1 VAREPTS
8 RVAIAA
14 LLVVGVEGV
23 ASLCFLGLE
32 LEEPGGTMR
41 TIATRFGRALLGA
54 LSVACFTLTM
64 SARAQEV
71 TAETL
76 VDRLQIQD
84 LITRYYNNFGRENA
98 ENFADFYAEDAELIL
113 GERHFKG
120 RNGIMEA
127 YGRAP
132 GQAPRPPPPPRFS
145 FIVAVDNPLIVVHGN
160 TATAQLVYTEYVIEK
175 QGDQVKVITQGK
187 EYSNF
192 VKVAGHWRYKTRLI
206 KSGTELPEGWK
217 E

>member
-1 VAREPTS
+1 
-8 RVAIAA
+8 
-14 LLVVGVEGV
+14 
-23 ASLCFLGLE
+23 
-32 LEEPGGTMR
+32 MR
-41 TIATRFGRALLGA
+41 TIANRFGRVLLGA
-54 LSVACFTLTM
+54 LSVACFALTM
-64 SARAQEV
+64 TSGARAQEV

>member
-1 VAREPTS
+1 MK
-8 RVAIAA
+8 AITNP
-14 LLVVGVEGV
+14 L
-23 ASLCFLGLE
+23 
-32 LEEPGGTMR
+32 R
-41 TIATRFGRALLGA
+41 RALLGA
-54 LSVACFTLTM
+54 LSVACLALTL
-64 SARAQEV
+64 SSGARAEEV
-71 TAETL
+71 NAETL

-132 GQAPRPPPPPRFS
+132 GQAPRPPPAPRYS
-145 FIVAVDNPLIVVHGN
+145 FIVTVGNPLIVVHGD
-160 TATAQLVYTEYVIEK
+160 TATAQLVFTEYVIEK
-175 QGDQVKVITQGK
+175 QGDPVKVITQGK
-187 EYSNF
+187 EYGTF
-192 VKVAGHWRYKTRLI
+192 AKIDGRWRYKTRQI
-206 KSGTELPEGWK
+206 KGGTELPEGWK

>member
-1 VAREPTS
+1 MK
-8 RVAIAA
+8 AIANI
-14 LLVVGVEGV
+14 L
-23 ASLCFLGLE
+23 
-32 LEEPGGTMR
+32 
-41 TIATRFGRALLGA
+41 GRALLSA
-54 LSVACFTLTM
+54 VSVACFALAISTV
-64 SARAQEV
+64 ARAEEV

-113 GERHFKG
+113 GDRHFKG
-120 RNGIMEA
+120 RDGIMQA

-132 GQAPRPPPPPRFS
+132 GQAPRPPPPPRYS
-145 FIVAVDNPLIVVHGN
+145 FIVAVDNPLIVVHGGTG

-175 QGDQVKVITQGK
+175 QGDPVKVITQGK
-187 EYSNF
+187 EYSTF
-192 VKVAGHWRYKTRLI
+192 VKVAGHWRYKTRQI
-206 KSGTELPEGWK
+206 RGGTELPEGWK

>member
-1 VAREPTS
+1 MK
-8 RVAIAA
+8 AIAH
-14 LLVVGVEGV
+14 
-23 ASLCFLGLE
+23 
-32 LEEPGGTMR
+32 P
-41 TIATRFGRALLGA
+41 FGRALLGA
-54 LSVACFTLTM
+54 LSVACLALII
-64 SARAQEV
+64 SSGARAEEV
-71 TAETL
+71 TAATL
-76 VDRLQIQD
+76 VDRLQIHD

-132 GQAPRPPPPPRFS
+132 GQAPRPPPPPRYS
-145 FIVAVDNPLIVVHGN
+145 FIVAVDNPLIVVHSDG

-175 QGDQVKVITQGK
+175 QGDPVKVITQGK
-187 EYSNF
+187 EYSTF
-192 VKVAGHWRYKTRLI
+192 AKVDGRWRYKTRLI
-206 KSGTELPEGWK
+206 RGGTELPEGWK